1 MDSDPKECLGGAG
14 PSGVD
19 AGRYLEK
26 SISFLSMARRSL
38 SLEAECPMNT
48 SGISLG
54 ASGLL
59 FKNLDIGTPFL
70 K

>member
-1 MDSDPKECLGGAG
+1 
-14 PSGVD
+14 
-19 AGRYLEK
+19 
-26 SISFLSMARRSL
+26 
-38 SLEAECPMNT
+38 MNEQMNEIFVSAYDHT

>member
-1 MDSDPKECLGGAG
+1 MGSDPEECLGVAG
-14 PSGVD
+14 PSEVD

-38 SLEAECPMNT
+38 GLEAECPIHT